1 VRIFYVVS
9 GEHVAGGQ
17 LVNLAHVTTLRGLG
31 HDARLMIV
39 RPAAEDGQPFVPDFP
54 DDVEPPPW
62 QRGVDGLTAED
73 VVVVGEM
80 FGPGILAVMNT
91 PARKVIH
98 NQNPHYT
105 FQYFRDAPQIRAWGA
120 ERVICA
126 SGFTRDRLVEAGWD
140 GPTSVVRPFVDPIF
154 QGDLATPR
162 ARWVAFMPRKRRI
175 EARLL
180 RGMLWSRRPD
190 LQPIPWIQLANA
202 TRAECAATLKL
213 AAVFLSLSYQEGLGL
228 PPLEA
233 MAGGAL
239 VVGFHGEG
247 GREYA
252 TPQNGDWFDEGRY
265 VEIVDALAARL
276 DALEAG
282 ETFAE
287 RRAAGMTT
295 AAEFSRARF
304 EAELRAS
311 WDEILGVTS

>member
-17 LVNLAHVTTLRGLG
+17 LVNLAHVTTLRALG
-31 HDARLMIV
+31 HDARLLIV
-39 RPAAEDGQPFVPDFP
+39 RPPAEEGQPVSFP
-54 DDVEPPPW
+54 PGVEPPPW
-62 QRGVDGLTAED
+62 QAATDDLTADD

-80 FGPGILAVMNT
+80 FGPGARAVANT
-91 PARKVIH
+91 AARKVIH

-105 FQYFRDAPQIRAWGA
+105 FQFFQDAPQIQGWGA
-120 ERVICA
+120 RHVICA
-126 SGFTRDRLVEAGWD
+126 SGFTRDRVVEAGWR
-140 GPTSVVRPFVDPIF
+140 GPTSVVRPFVDPLF
-154 QGDLATPR
+154 QGDPDTPR
-162 ARWVAFMPRKRRI
+162 AKWVAFMPRKRRI

-190 LQPIPWIQLANA
+190 LQAIPWIQLANVS
-202 TRAECAATLKL
+202 RAECAATLKL

-265 VEIVDALAARL
+265 VEIVDTLAARL
-276 DALEAG
+276 DAVAAG

-287 RRAAGMTT
+287 RRAAGMST
-295 AAEFSRARF
+295 AGAFSRARF
-304 EAELRAS
+304 EAELGGAWER
-311 WDEILGVTS
+311 ILA